1 MRIRFVSVPV
11 SDQDRAKQFYA
22 ETLGFEVVADN
33 PNGNVGR
40 WIDLEIPGGG
50 AGITLV
56 TWFKEMPP
64 GSMKGLVLE
73 VDDMDAS
80 VAEWSARGLKLTSA
94 PKDTEFGRFATF
106 DDPDG
111 NGWVLMQPKARV
123 TSS

>member
-1 MRIRFVSVPV
+1 M

-33 PNGNVGR
+33 PTGNVGR

-64 GSMKGLVLE
+64 GSIKGLVLE
-73 VDDMDAS
+73 VDEMDAN
-80 VAEWSARGLKLTSA
+80 VAEWSARGLKLTSE
-94 PKDTEFGRFATF
+94 PKDTPYGRFATF

-111 NGWVLMQPKARV
+111 NGWVLMEPLA

>member
-11 SDQDRAKQFYA
+11 SDQDRAKAFYA
-22 ETLGFEVVADN
+22 ETLGFTVTADN

-64 GSMKGLVLE
+64 GSMKGLVLQ

-80 VAEWSARGLKLTSA
+80 VAEWSARGLQLTSE
-94 PKDTEFGRFATF
+94 PKDTEYGRFATF

-111 NGWVLMQPKARV
+111 NGWVLMEPA
-123 TSS
+123 TSN

>member
-1 MRIRFVSVPV
+1 M

-33 PNGNVGR
+33 PNGSVGR

-73 VDDMDAS
+73 VDDMAAS
-80 VAEWSARGLKLTSA
+80 VAEWSARGLQLTSQ
-94 PKDTEFGRFATF
+94 PNDTAWGRFATF

-111 NGWVLMQPKARV
+111 NGWVLMQPKARA
-123 TSS
+123 TNN